1 MNWASPLFA
10 IHSRRGRRAI
20 AIGAL
25 FYSAASIGLLTVA
38 ATSGN
43 LGTDHSSLIAGL
55 LLAGVAL
62 TGVLV
67 YRKLRG

>member
-1 MNWASPLFA
+1 MNRVSPLLV

-20 AIGAL
+20 AFGGL
-25 FYSAASIGLLTVA
+25 VYSAASIGLLTVA

-55 LLAGVAL
+55 LLGGVAL